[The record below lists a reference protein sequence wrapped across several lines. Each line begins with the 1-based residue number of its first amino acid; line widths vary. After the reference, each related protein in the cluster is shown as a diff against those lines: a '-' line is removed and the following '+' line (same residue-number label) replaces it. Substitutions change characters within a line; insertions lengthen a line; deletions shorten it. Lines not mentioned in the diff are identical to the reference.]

1 MAEQEAANARRKEV
15 IVAVTPKKR
24 SHDGESRPL
33 AVGAHGLARQDG
45 GDTQTGTHFPLCGWL
60 SMANYCQG
68 IAVTDISF
76 HQQPLH
82 LPYLLQFHSLHDHLL

>member
-1 MAEQEAANARRKEV
+1 MRELSSKKKERTERTRQRDIEMAEQEAANARRKEV

-45 GDTQTGTHFPLCGWL
+45 GDTQTGTTDIPLLRW
-60 SMANYCQG
+60 SSTAIQCQG
-68 IAVTDISF
+68 IDS
-76 HQQPLH
+76 H
-82 LPYLLQFHSLHDHLL
+82 